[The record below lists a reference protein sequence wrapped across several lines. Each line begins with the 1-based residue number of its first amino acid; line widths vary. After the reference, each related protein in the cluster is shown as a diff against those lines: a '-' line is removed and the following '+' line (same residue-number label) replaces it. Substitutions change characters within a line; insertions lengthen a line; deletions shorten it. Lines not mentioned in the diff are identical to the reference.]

1 MTLGLEMQLKIIIM
15 VLKFCINI
23 FIWMIPA
30 MFLVNI
36 LMETGLLKKL
46 IVPVGWFFN
55 RFAHLP
61 PEIAI
66 AFISSF
72 GSSYTAGSILVNM
85 KEKGVLNDRQVFLSV
100 ITFSL
105 PFHIREMFSYY
116 LPVTLPLLG
125 FALGSFYLIVHTTAI
140 IVKIIFV
147 IIMGKLTL
155 APIER
160 KMPDESLEE
169 EEQKESWPQIIKKA
183 VNQCGSPLKK
193 MIITIPITALVIFE
207 LNAFGVLQGL
217 PVNAVKL
224 GLPSCSTACLIAHM
238 TNSLTAL
245 TSVAVCYQGGELTLL
260 DAAKTILWG
269 SILAAPVFFI
279 RFSGT
284 YYFGVYGPKLGA
296 KLAVTSLG
304 INILVYMAFLWGTA
318 LFF

>member
-1 MTLGLEMQLKIIIM
+1 MGWMMQLEIIIM
-15 VLKFCINI
+15 VLKFCFKI

-30 MFLVNI
+30 MVLVNI
-36 LMETGLLKKL
+36 LMETGLLRKL

-61 PEIAI
+61 PEIAV

-85 KEKGVLNDRQVFLSV
+85 KEKGILNDRQVFLSE

-116 LPVTLPLLG
+116 LPVTFPLLG

-147 IIMGKLTL
+147 IMMGKITL
-155 APIER
+155 NPVEKKI
-160 KMPDESLEE
+160 PDEGLEE
-169 EEQKESWPQIIKKA
+169 NEQKASWSRIVKKSID
-183 VNQCGSPLKK
+183 QCGRPLKK
-193 MIITIPITALVIFE
+193 MIITIPLTALVVFE

-217 PVNAVKL
+217 PVNAAKL
-224 GLPSCSTACLIAHM
+224 GLPPCSTACLIAHM

-245 TSVAVCYQGGELTLL
+245 TSVAACYQGGELTLL

-269 SILAAPVFFI
+269 SVLAAPVFFV

-284 YYFGVYGPKLGA
+284 YYIGVYGPKLGA
-296 KLAVTSLG
+296 KLAATSLG
-304 INILVYMAFLWGTA
+304 INILVYLAFLWGA
-318 LFF
+318 ASFF